1 MTLADLG
8 SKDKGKAMSELGAA
22 ALAAMKA
29 MVGER
34 GVEED
39 AAIMAA
45 QLQRAVRILSAPEMG
60 DASLFALE
68 PSSHAAALLRLAPQD
83 QR

>member
-1 MTLADLG
+1 
-8 SKDKGKAMSELGAA
+8 MSELGAA
-22 ALAAMKA
+22 ALATMTAQ
-29 MVGER
+29 VGER

-45 QLQRAVRILSAPEMG
+45 QLQRALRILSAPEIG
-60 DASLFALE
+60 EAALFALE
-68 PSSHAAALLRLAPQD
+68 PSSHAAALLRLAPQE